1 MYHLFFAFEGR
12 AWLLSVK
19 ELLLDQC
26 AAGVASYTFIGF
38 DRSPVMQMPAIRGKG
53 AQNAIIYGSCQACEF
68 IIRHYYSAKFF
79 VNIQGII
86 YCGFLG
92 VEQPLFAHA
101 EHRESVV
108 DVYIRIRTPCSLH
121 CHCLRQRSYHHD
133 TYSADTFCL

>member
-1 MYHLFFAFEGR
+1 MALARHVN
-12 AWLLSVK
+12 LL
-19 ELLLDQC
+19 
-26 AAGVASYTFIGF
+26 
-38 DRSPVMQMPAIRGKG
+38 
-53 AQNAIIYGSCQACEF
+53 
-68 IIRHYYSAKFF
+68 IRHYYSAKFF

-133 TYSADTFCL
+133 TYSADKFCSFFFPLFLHPSPS